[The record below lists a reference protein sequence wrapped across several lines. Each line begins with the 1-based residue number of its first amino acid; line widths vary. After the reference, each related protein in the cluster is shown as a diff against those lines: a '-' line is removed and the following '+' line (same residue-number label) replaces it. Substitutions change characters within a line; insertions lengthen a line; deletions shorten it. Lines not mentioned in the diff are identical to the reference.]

1 MNARRWRR
9 GFALPLVLVVTS
21 LATVALAALG
31 GYAAFSSRMTRY
43 YLAETRCRLAAQSA
57 LEMTKADL
65 QAAFLQYVGEV
76 SPGVKITPVR
86 LGDDVLEWFDAGDA
100 RSIGTRVVYEAAESV
115 RLGGC
120 EVRVWFGNHRNARVE
135 IRARATCRVFGGPVA
150 SSTLQ
155 ETVEFSFVP
164 EQSPVFDNAYF
175 VNNFGWMTGSSLVVN
190 GRMRANGNI
199 SLSASTVNGFIYAAR
214 NEEVGADGRVS
225 LSSSPQIKSAA
236 AYRSGYGN
244 RTCPD
249 VGDYPIS
256 DAYDAP
262 KASGTLAKPTRYE
275 YDESGWLV
283 KNRIGGTRA
292 ADSEEAIINEYA
304 AAVPMPFVSDL
315 KDYVD
320 YAQMLKAGANG
331 VSARLTYPG
340 YSYTDAAG
348 TVHRQAGG
356 VVEVRHSGAGPS
368 GDASLADRGA
378 LVLVGTQTDPIV
390 IDGPVVVDSDVVI
403 KGYVKGQGT
412 IYSGRN
418 IHIIGDIKYVNPPSW
433 GHPDADDA
441 AVAERNAGK
450 DMLGLVAKGNI
461 VFGDARTEN
470 QKWHEKVDE
479 YINGASSASVVK
491 RYACDPSDADIGYPA
506 VFQGDY
512 TAVETVNG
520 KTFGKVR
527 SRTVTNA
534 DGSKQVEFYTADDR
548 RYYETV
554 CDDSLIRSL
563 RDSPQKDM
571 VEITQI
577 DAVLY
582 NNHGIFGEIGRPSA
596 NFNLNGALVC
606 RDEALHFTGNSCR
619 FNWDF
624 RLGRASGEKFR
635 ARLGLP
641 VGMPEDVMR
650 TVEWKELA
658 DE

>member
-21 LATVALAALG
+21 LSAVALAALG
-31 GYAAFSSRMTRY
+31 GYVAFSSRMTRY
-43 YLAETRCRLAAQSA
+43 YLAQTRCRLAAQSA
-57 LEMTKADL
+57 LEMTKTKL
-65 QAAFLQYVGEV
+65 QEKFLQYVGKV

-86 LGDDVLEWFDAGDA
+86 LGDDVLKWFDAGDA
-100 RSIGTRVVYEAAESV
+100 RSIGPRGSTYYEPPESV

-120 EVRVWFGNHRNARVE
+120 EVRVWFGSHRNARVE
-135 IRARATCRVFGGPVA
+135 ICARATCRVFGGPVA

-155 ETVEFSFVP
+155 ETVVFSFVP

-262 KASGTLAKPTRYE
+262 KASETLTKSTC
-275 YDESGWLV
+275 
-283 KNRIGGTRA
+283 A
-292 ADSEEAIINEYA
+292 ADSEAAIVNEYA
-304 AAVPMPFVSDL
+304 AVVPMPFVSEL
-315 KDYVD
+315 QDYVD
-320 YAQMLKAGANG
+320 YAQMLKSGADG
-331 VSARLTYPG
+331 ISARLTYPG

-418 IHIIGDIKYVNPPSW
+418 VHVIGDIKYVNPPSW

-461 VFGDARTEN
+461 VIGDARAEN
-470 QKWHEKVDE
+470 RAWHEEVDE

-520 KTFGKVR
+520 RTFGKVR

-563 RDSPQKDM
+563 RDSPQKDR

-582 NNHGIFGEIGRPSA
+582 NNHGIFGEIGRTSA
-596 NFNLNGALVC
+596 NFNLNGSLVC
-606 RDEALHFTGNSCR
+606 RDEALIFTGNSCR